1 MITRRHATSER
12 KKWPDR
18 ERGAL
23 VVGIFTQNIPFP
35 DDNMACQGRSRPSAV
50 WPGPTPL
57 PKSHLPCAARAVQT
71 RGASAQR
78 RATVSPIRFFVP
90 LCEEPHRAF
99 GTAVQWREQSGLNQ
113 PSRRL
118 ARKTPGLAKQR
129 AAFPRMGR
137 FLTSLGSLTIPRGRP
152 GFGPGVVLVG
162 FTATLGKVGKA
173 SEWLVRTLRR
183 ECCRALRY
191 GWLER
196 NLETVRWLDIPEGR
210 RRARKARQ
218 GTQNHTRPLAIRHG
232 APATW
237 QIWFLEHCNMR
248 RENGTGGGGGSQTA
262 CRPPAA
268 RNLSSEDFWNS
279 PGW

>member
-1 MITRRHATSER
+1 MTQAPSVAQEPSSVCCAGS
-12 KKWPDR
+12 PD
-18 ERGAL
+18 E
-23 VVGIFTQNIPFP
+23 
-35 DDNMACQGRSRPSAV
+35 
-50 WPGPTPL
+50 
-57 PKSHLPCAARAVQT
+57 
-71 RGASAQR
+71 GASAQR
-78 RATVSPIRFFVP
+78 RATVSPIRFLVPSFLVP

-118 ARKTPGLAKQR
+118 ARKTPGLAKQK

-137 FLTSLGSLTIPRGRP
+137 FLTSLGSWTIPRGRP

-162 FTATLGKVGKA
+162 FTATLGNVGEA
-173 SEWLVRTLRR
+173 SEGESVGCSLVRALRR
-183 ECCRALRY
+183 ECCRGLRY
-191 GWLER
+191 GVVGTETR
-196 NLETVRWLDIPEGR
+196 NSALAGHPGGPKTSEKGPPAGH
-210 RRARKARQ
+210 
-218 GTQNHTRPLAIRHG
+218 QNHTRPLAIRHG

-248 RENGTGGGGGSQTA
+248 RENGTGEEGAGSQTA